1 MSIYY
6 NLKIKDIIKETD
18 DAITIVFDKPDK
30 PISYKPGQ
38 FLTLMIPMNGDK
50 LRRSYSLCSAPGI
63 DEDLAVTV
71 KKVVNGKV
79 SNYLADILKKG
90 DIVEVMQ
97 PMGTFTFEAGS
108 NKKRDIVLIGA
119 GSGITP
125 LISIL
130 KSILAN
136 EPLSNVYLIYGNR
149 NELSIIFKEQLNN
162 LKKKYGDRLNIV
174 HVLSQPL
181 SKMTLPIGR
190 LNRSEIIKVLE
201 SFPGISFTSAEYFL
215 CGPDGMMDEARKA
228 LDILK
233 VPAEKI
239 FKESFLA
246 AGTQESTGEVV
257 EAAQSNEIKIQ
268 EVTIIY
274 QGTEYKITVPPDKTI
289 LQTALDENIDL
300 PYSCQSGMC
309 TACMGKCVGGKIKM
323 DESDGL
329 SDKEI
334 NQGFVLLCVGHPV
347 TSNVVIEID

>member
-18 DAITIVFDKPDK
+18 DALTIVFDKPDNT
-30 PISYKPGQ
+30 ISYKPGQ
-38 FLTLMIPMNGDK
+38 FLTLIISIDGEK

-63 DEDLAVTV
+63 DKDLAVTV
-71 KKVVNGKV
+71 KKVVNGRV
-79 SNYLADILKKG
+79 SNYLSDILKKG
-90 DIVEVMQ
+90 DMIEVMQ
-97 PMGTFTFEAGS
+97 PMGNFTIEPVS
-108 NKKRDIVLIGA
+108 HNKRDLVLIGA

-130 KSILAN
+130 KSILAI
-136 EPLSNVYLIYGNR
+136 EPLSKVYLIYGSR
-149 NELSIIFKEQLNN
+149 NENSIIYRDQLKV
-162 LKKKYGDRLNIV
+162 LEKVYADRLNIV

-181 SKMTLPIGR
+181 GKITSPVGR

-215 CGPDGMMDEARKA
+215 CGPDGMMDEALKA
-228 LDILK
+228 LQILK
-233 VPAEKI
+233 VPSEKI
-239 FKESFLA
+239 FKESFVGPGTHEA
-246 AGTQESTGEVV
+246 AGEVV
-257 EAAQSNEIKIQ
+257 ETAVDNEIKARQ
-268 EVTIIY
+268 VTILY
-274 QGTEYKITVPPDKTI
+274 QGTEYKIIVPPDKTI
-289 LQTALDENIDL
+289 LQTALDQNIDL

-334 NQGFVLLCVGHPV
+334 NQGFVLLCVGHPL
-347 TSNVVIEID
+347 TSNVVIEIE